1 MVSLL
6 LGDGQT
12 LVTSVRL
19 MHIFLVVPE
28 RDSTATAVVMSLMAS
43 APFNGTEDENLAVAY
58 LSVFVLVYIVR
69 PILA

>member
-1 MVSLL
+1 M
-6 LGDGQT
+6 DGQT

-19 MHIFLVVPE
+19 MHNFLVVPD
-28 RDSTATAVVMSLMAS
+28 RDCIATAVVMSLMAS

-69 PILA
+69 PIFVWRCGD